1 MTSLENARSDASS
14 DHRNFH
20 NSVLNG
26 TVYHFYF
33 QDVTL
38 FLQLQHLA
46 CSLVPATNS
55 IFSQS
60 SSRLLAVPSELV
72 EPPALVTQGSRG
84 EKGD

>member
-1 MTSLENARSDASS
+1 MTSLKNARSDASS
-14 DHRNFH
+14 DRCNFR

-26 TVYHFYF
+26 TVITFFF
-33 QDVTL
+33 QEVTL
-38 FLQLQHLA
+38 YLQLQHLA
-46 CSLVPATNS
+46 CSLATATNS

-84 EKGD
+84 ENGD